1 MELRAGLSGRR
12 RLQPRVGV
20 SAVRVRLLG
29 AGVVFSQSDMQAIC
43 NSVLKSFI
51 YNSSGNVVAWTNDI
65 DGQGGEQLCNGQ
77 PVVYATQ
84 WTYALLGQIDP
95 AVLQGV
101 LDSQNLTT
109 TYMIER
115 TGPGTEACTV
125 FQQDLPVG
133 LGSGGSSSGPTLGSE
148 PPVPEGGGSSDSSG
162 AAGTTAAA
170 DSATDDAAS
179 ATAATAFAAAAT
191 MQPSLLAA
199 DSLATSP
206 VTLDA
211 LAVAMRAMSERPC
224 SGASPAWTAHRVR
237 RRLLPTTR
245 RPARPLRRSPRRPPL
260 PPAPTTARMRTP
272 RPTGWRISI
281 LCWSRPEALP
291 SSPVPFLPAM

>member
-1 MELRAGLSGRR
+1 
-12 RLQPRVGV
+12 
-20 SAVRVRLLG
+20 
-29 AGVVFSQSDMQAIC
+29 
-43 NSVLKSFI
+43 
-51 YNSSGNVVAWTNDI
+51 
-65 DGQGGEQLCNGQ
+65 
-77 PVVYATQ
+77 
-84 WTYALLGQIDP
+84 
-95 AVLQGV
+95 
-101 LDSQNLTT
+101 
-109 TYMIER
+109 MIER

-211 LAVAMRAMSERPC
+211 LAVAMRAMSGAPLQWSLAGLDSASSPAAASADDATTGARPC
-224 SGASPAWTAHRVR
+224 ADPRDDRHC
-237 RRLLPTTR
+237 RRLLR
-245 RPARPLRRSPRRPPL
+245 RPGSGLPDRLAGGSRSSAGLDLRLFHHLLFHSSPPCSNLSGQDVLNRRRPS
-260 PPAPTTARMRTP
+260 AFRRTGP
-272 RPTGWRISI
+272 I
-281 LCWSRPEALP
+281 EQEP
-291 SSPVPFLPAM
+291 ST